1 VITSNSK
8 TTAEEL
14 KAGKQQPRMTTAVL
28 GVVLEGRI
36 RIRKKKSTNIIA
48 ICSKAT
54 CLQPVIFAH
63 SLLIFSVCTL
73 FDASVPLST
82 SN

>member
-28 GVVLEGRI
+28 GVILEGRI
-36 RIRKKKSTNIIA
+36 RIRKKKPTKIIA
-48 ICSKAT
+48 ICSKST

-63 SLLIFSVCTL
+63 SLLILCLKFTKGTVL
-73 FDASVPLST
+73 FRLHIV
-82 SN
+82 